1 MKRMKLLVE
10 DLDPHPIHKERWRQD
25 NKSVGCHVAD
35 VEVANGEIIAQWVS
49 KSKRACSRRGTP

>member
-25 NKSVGCHVAD
+25 YKSVGCHAAD
-35 VEVANGEIIAQWVS
+35 VEVASGKMIAQWLS
-49 KSKRACSRRGTP
+49 LIHI